1 MTTLNPTRDRILSY
15 GLGIA
20 SQQGLQ
26 AISMG
31 TLAREL
37 DLPRSGLTSHFTS
50 NESLQLGVLEQAASL
65 FLRQVIDASASEAGD
80 ARLRSLFRRW
90 ISWSISPKLKGG
102 CPFVLA
108 SRHAETLPVPVRI
121 RLKEVL
127 DAWSGVLEEAIA
139 DAKKS
144 GQLRSD
150 VDAGQLIFEV
160 HGLYLSHHFFYWY
173 MKDNMAEHRTLKA
186 FDRLIAACR

>member
-1 MTTLNPTRDRILSY
+1 MTALNPTRDRILTH

-26 AISMG
+26 ALSMG

-37 DLPRSGLTSHFTS
+37 DLPRSGLMSHFAD

-65 FLRQVIDASASEAGD
+65 FLREVIDSTASMSGD
-80 ARLRSLFRRW
+80 TRLKALFVRW
-90 ISWSISPKLKGG
+90 IAWSRSPKLKGG

-108 SRHAETLPVPVRI
+108 SRQSESLSQPLRV

-127 DAWSGVLEEAIA
+127 ETWSQVIGQAIA
-139 DAKKS
+139 AAKS
-144 GQLRSD
+144 GGHLREDIDADQL
-150 VDAGQLIFEV
+150 VFEL
-160 HGLYLSHHFFYWY
+160 HGLYLSHHFFHWY
-173 MKDNMAEHRTLKA
+173 MKDNTAEYRTLKA
-186 FDRLIAACR
+186 FDRLIAGCR